1 MNNGEYNVRTPER
14 TSALEKIQH
23 ELGLSPMENPFEYVK
38 ALQADFDGS
47 RLRFDEEDEE
57 NGGFEFESEVITG
70 LQYDAG
76 N

>member
-1 MNNGEYNVRTPER
+1 
-14 TSALEKIQH
+14 
-23 ELGLSPMENPFEYVK
+23 MENPFEYVK